1 MKKRSAKF
9 RVAAGDLE
17 LLEVL
22 WAKGAATLSEVH
34 KALDREI
41 GYTTVQ
47 VRLQRMVD
55 KGLCRRRGE
64 RPAKYRALV
73 APEEVSASHLGL
85 LLQRISGGRIVPLV
99 AQLVRERTLDPEEI
113 ADLKELIAEA
123 EARAQG
129 GDSPKKRP

>member
-1 MKKRSAKF
+1 MKRSAAKS
-9 RVAAGDLE
+9 RVTAGELE
-17 LLEVL
+17 LLDVL

-34 KALDREI
+34 RALDREI

-55 KGLCRRRGE
+55 KRLCQRRGE

-85 LLQRISGGRIVPLV
+85 LLQRISGGRVVPLV
-99 AQLVRERTLDPEEI
+99 AQLIRDRTLESHEI
-113 ADLKELIAEA
+113 AELKQLIREA
-123 EARAQG
+123 EKRARCP
-129 GDSPKKRP
+129 DSRKGPP

>member
-1 MKKRSAKF
+1 MKKSSAKS
-9 RVAAGDLE
+9 RVTAGELE

-34 KALDREI
+34 QALDREI

-55 KGLCRRRGE
+55 KGLCQRRGE

-73 APEEVSASHLGL
+73 RPEEVSASHLGL
-85 LLQRISGGRIVPLV
+85 LLQRISGGRVAPLV
-99 AQLVRERTLDPEEI
+99 AQLVRNRTLDAQEI
-113 ADLKELIAEA
+113 AELKALIREA
-123 EARAQG
+123 EKRANRS
-129 GDSPKKRP
+129 DSRKGPP

>member
-1 MKKRSAKF
+1 MKKRPAKF
-9 RVAAGDLE
+9 RVAAGELE

-34 KALDREI
+34 KALDRQI

-55 KGLCRRRGE
+55 KGLCQRRGE
-64 RPAKYRALV
+64 RPAKYRPLA

-85 LLQRISGGRIVPLV
+85 LLQRISGGRIAPLV
-99 AQLVRERTLDPEEI
+99 AQLIRQRRLEPDEI
-113 ADLKELIAEA
+113 AELKQLIAEA
-123 EARAQG
+123 EARALVAH
-129 GDSPKKRP
+129 SRKEPL

>member
-9 RVAAGDLE
+9 RVTAGDLE

-22 WAKGAATLSEVH
+22 WAKGAPTLSEVH
-34 KALDREI
+34 KALDRQI

-55 KGLCRRRGE
+55 KGLCQRHGE
-64 RPAKYRALV
+64 RPAKYRSLV

-85 LLQRISGGRIVPLV
+85 LLQRISGGRVVPLV

-113 ADLKELIAEA
+113 AELKALIAEA
-123 EARAQG
+123 ESCSRRANSRK
-129 GDSPKKRP
+129 DRS

>member
-1 MKKRSAKF
+1 MRKRPARL

-17 LLEVL
+17 LLEIL
-22 WAKGAATLSEVH
+22 WARGAATLSEVH
-34 KALDREI
+34 QALDREI

-55 KGLCRRRGE
+55 KGLCRRGGD